1 MATRRVKAEDWAPV
15 MQTRIKTRASPPKGP
30 REEGLMLPRPVINRR
45 PTPLDIELAQTRSPA
60 RKLVPTLISPMADSE
75 SVRDAEVVDLAPDKA
90 WHQQDAL
97 GTLTVRRSMSFG
109 ILDYYI
115 RDVSPLQSPE
125 LPVTKTP
132 VLDPAIDKF
141 EFGLAEPKLESAV
154 SIDVT
159 DVQGGVEHDIPLLP
173 LSPPPPPPAS
183 VVRPQHKKTYS
194 LFPAVNESSPPS
206 HRLAQIINDSSTD
219 FHQPQ
224 DPLSDTRAIPSQR
237 FPSQVLAKLDGT
249 PSRRRA
255 ETVSTPSPP
264 ETAHT
269 SCVTSLG
276 TPRPS
281 ATYYR
286 HRKESL
292 VASVRGRKD
301 SCASQ
306 TNARLIPLR
315 ILSSSSTASRPSRSS
330 ASTSTITGGSP
341 NAQSRWSED
350 TITSPVA
357 VTTPRTRTSFGS
369 LVGGDS
375 SQHPACF
382 FEDDDESVPLRRKFQ
397 WQRAGSLTKEG
408 SLGRQGRGRF
418 DDKIGFDLSYS
429 NQSRIKI
436 MLDPVQH
443 VAQRADDQSMDY
455 FRDVF
460 GSDNP
465 EAEDAFDAKLKAE
478 AEQLSLSIDEP
489 KAHTHIWIYLF
500 AELAVY
506 RLDVTLLGCLT
517 KSAHARKPKHAAR
530 TGPELSLCAQELCWR
545 TKLTQLYSFAQS
557 GPVHADAASDT
568 FG

>member
-15 MQTRIKTRASPPKGP
+15 MQTRIKIRASPPKGP
-30 REEGLMLPRPVINRR
+30 REEGLMLPKPVINRR

-60 RKLVPTLISPMADSE
+60 RKLVTTLISPMADPE
-75 SVRDAEVVDLAPDKA
+75 GVRDAEVFDFAADKA

-97 GTLTVRRSMSFG
+97 GTLTVRRSLSGRRACPSVASRRSEMSFG

-125 LPVTKTP
+125 LHVTKTP

-159 DVQGGVEHDIPLLP
+159 DVQGGAEHDIPLLP

-206 HRLAQIINDSSTD
+206 HRLAQIINDSLTD
-219 FHQPQ
+219 SQQPQ
-224 DPLSDTRAIPSQR
+224 DPLGDTRASPSQR

-255 ETVSTPSPP
+255 QTVSTPSPP
-264 ETAHT
+264 ETART
-269 SCVTSLG
+269 SRVTSLG
-276 TPRPS
+276 TPRPF

-306 TNARLIPLR
+306 TNSRLIPLR
-315 ILSSSSTASRPSRSS
+315 ILSLSSTASRPSRSS
-330 ASTSTITGGSP
+330 ASTSTLTGGSP
-341 NAQSRWSED
+341 NTQSRWSED

-357 VTTPRTRTSFGS
+357 VTTPRIRTSFGS
-369 LVGGDS
+369 LMGRDS
-375 SQHPACF
+375 SQYPACF
-382 FEDDDESVPLRRKFQ
+382 FEDDNESVPLRRKFR
-397 WQRAGSLTKEG
+397 WQRVGSLTKEG

-418 DDKIGFDLSYS
+418 DDKIGFGE
-429 NQSRIKI
+429 RVGRR
-436 MLDPVQH
+436 MLC
-443 VAQRADDQSMDY
+443 
-455 FRDVF
+455 
-460 GSDNP
+460 
-465 EAEDAFDAKLKAE
+465 
-478 AEQLSLSIDEP
+478 
-489 KAHTHIWIYLF
+489 
-500 AELAVY
+500 
-506 RLDVTLLGCLT
+506 GC
-517 KSAHARKPKHAAR
+517 
-530 TGPELSLCAQELCWR
+530 
-545 TKLTQLYSFAQS
+545 S
-557 GPVHADAASDT
+557 GRRR
-568 FG
+568 